1 MIATET
7 ALTYGQPW
15 LQELKQVLAENINYL
30 IAYFAEHAPKI
41 KVMKPEGSYLVWI
54 DFSAYGLSHEALQ
67 KLLRDQAKVILNDGT
82 SFGIEGKGHARFNV
96 AAPLDHVKLAVERIA
111 AVLPQ

>member
-54 DFSAYGLSHEALQ
+54 DFSAYGLSHDALQ

-82 SFGIEGKGHARFNV
+82 GHARFNV